1 MSQLS
6 NSDERIL
13 RQCSSSQK
21 RRVEEF
27 LKDGWKIDD
36 YDGDVLIK
44 KGFYYKWVKRDGY
57 TCAA

>member
-21 RRVEEF
+21 ERVEKF
-27 LKDGWKIDD
+27 LGDGWKIDD

-44 KGFYYKWVKRDGY
+44 KGFSYKWVKRDGY